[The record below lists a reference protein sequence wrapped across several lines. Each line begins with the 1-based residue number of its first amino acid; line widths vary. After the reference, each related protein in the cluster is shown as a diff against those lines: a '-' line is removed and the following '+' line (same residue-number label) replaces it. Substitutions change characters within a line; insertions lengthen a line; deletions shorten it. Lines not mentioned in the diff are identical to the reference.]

1 MSHRLLGMGL
11 VRTGNYVEALTSF
24 EESLRLQPDNFECH
38 AAASE
43 AAMALRQNERAEG
56 HLNKAVALRPEY
68 LPTQVNKAFLL
79 MRMNRPEESEALI
92 KKLLK
97 DSNEH
102 PRVVDAY
109 QKLRKNFKSRSRQP

>member
-1 MSHRLLGMGL
+1 MNRPERSIEPARKAVKIAPENSVSHRLLGMGL

-97 DSNEH
+97 DS
-102 PRVVDAY
+102 
-109 QKLRKNFKSRSRQP
+109 